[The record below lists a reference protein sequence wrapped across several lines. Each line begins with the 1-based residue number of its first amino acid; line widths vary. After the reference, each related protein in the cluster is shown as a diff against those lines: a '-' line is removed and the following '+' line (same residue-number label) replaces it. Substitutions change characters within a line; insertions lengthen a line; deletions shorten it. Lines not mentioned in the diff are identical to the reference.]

1 MLDCCVSAVEALGEI
16 CVKFFCFCTFL
27 IQNKSHVE
35 KPVIFTTSLARL
47 LHGFFHGLNLVFIS
61 VFTGFLPI
69 INRTNNN
76 DNYIKLTFNYWR
88 I

>member
-1 MLDCCVSAVEALGEI
+1 MRNVCVFVVDVLGEI
-16 CVKFFCFCTFL
+16 CVKFFGFCTVL

-35 KPVIFTTSLARL
+35 KPMAFTLNLARFF
-47 LHGFFHGLNLVFIS
+47 HGLFHGLNLVFIS

-76 DNYIKLTFNYWR
+76 DNYIKLTFNYWS